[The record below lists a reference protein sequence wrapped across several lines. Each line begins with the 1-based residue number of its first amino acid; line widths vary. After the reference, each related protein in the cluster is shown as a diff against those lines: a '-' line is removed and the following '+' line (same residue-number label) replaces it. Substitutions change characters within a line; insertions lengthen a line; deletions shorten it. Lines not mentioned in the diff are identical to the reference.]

1 MLTVLTS
8 PKPGSGTSTTAALLA
23 LALRRATWV
32 HVVDLCGDQTALF
45 GIPGGSGTTHVA
57 ENLTLHDLSCQSE
70 PDQRRAIL
78 RLARLDA
85 HVVVDAGT
93 ERHELL
99 DQLPTDALHY
109 WVLRPCY
116 LALRRA
122 ATSATRPDG
131 VILLDELG
139 RALTAADAEAAL
151 GAPVVA
157 TIEVHPQIAR
167 AIDAGLLIA
176 RPPQA
181 TLEHLALLT
190 TPTSAVQR

>member
-23 LALRRATWV
+23 LALRRDTWV
-32 HVVDLCGDQTALF
+32 HVVDLCGDQAALF
-45 GIPGGSGTTHVA
+45 GIPGGHGTTHVA

-93 ERHELL
+93 DRQHL
-99 DQLPTDALHY
+99 DGRLPADALHY

-139 RALTAADAEAAL
+139 RALTATDVEAAL

-176 RPPQA
+176 RPPQTA
-181 TLEHLALLT
+181 LERLRLM
-190 TPTSAVQR
+190 TSTAAAIQR